1 MPNCWKGAA
10 AAMRVLTFLHSFELG
25 GVERIALRLVRAWRE
40 AGMDAPLFMGRED
53 GPLRQDAAQGL
64 SWHGPRQPPFST
76 AGFETL
82 WMILTLPSYIRRVRP
97 DLLFC
102 AGNSYAVVAVAMKL
116 LLGRNCPPVAA
127 KISNDLSRGDLGRIG
142 QFFYGRWL
150 RIQGRMI
157 DHFIGMESPMADE
170 IAAAMRVDR
179 ARISIIANPAL
190 SRRQIENVRAMLPGR
205 ERHDPRERQFVAVG
219 RLVKQKNFD
228 MMLRAFASAGHPGDR
243 LTILGEG
250 PCRARLEALVEELGI
265 GGRVSMPGH
274 VPDPAAM
281 LPAFDILLLS
291 SFYEGVPAA
300 ILEALAAGLPIIATD
315 CCASMRALLRDG
327 RLGQIVDPGDEDS
340 FARAIARARPGMQD
354 RQGSLGQAMRFTI
367 EQASLAYRECFG
379 QKILRPN
386 CGSPDPAPSAP
397 KAISSRTMH
406 DK

>member
-1 MPNCWKGAA
+1 
-10 AAMRVLTFLHSFELG
+10 MRVLTFLHSFELG

-40 AGMDAPLFMGRED
+40 DGMDAPLFMGRED
-53 GPLRQDAAQGL
+53 GPLQNDAAQGL

-82 WMILTLPSYIRRVRP
+82 WMILTLPFCIRRTRP

-127 KISNDLSRGDLGRIG
+127 KISNDLSRGDLGRVG
-142 QFFYGRWL
+142 QVFYSLWL

-157 DHFIGMESPMADE
+157 DHFIGMERPMADE
-170 IAAAMRVDR
+170 IATAMRVDR
-179 ARISIIANPAL
+179 VRISIVANPAL
-190 SRRQIENVRAMLPGR
+190 SRPQIEAIRAIPPRR
-205 ERHDPRERQFVAVG
+205 ERHDSRERRFVAVG

-228 MMLRAFASAGHPGDR
+228 MMLRAFASASHSGDR
-243 LTILGEG
+243 LAILGEG

-265 GGRVSMPGH
+265 GARVSMPGH

-291 SFYEGVPAA
+291 SFYEGVPAS

-315 CCASMRALLRDG
+315 CCTSMRALLMDG
-327 RLGQIVDPGDEDS
+327 SLGQIVDPGDEDS
-340 FARAIARARPGMQD
+340 FARAIAKATPCTQD
-354 RQGSLGQAMRFTI
+354 RQASLEQAMRFTI
-367 EQASLAYRECFG
+367 EQASLAYRECFR

-386 CGSPDPAPSAP
+386 
-397 KAISSRTMH
+397 
-406 DK
+406 